1 QSQTTSNT
9 IMKTRKTSNRLLVA
23 MMVIACCCQQIS
35 AGSTGKAGKTKNST
49 VIAKELTATTK
60 HPKVMHKVKMT
71 SSTTTTTT
79 TTSTTEKPDLEMTT
93 LPNLDMD
100 LDGRSAYINNQY
112 VADTELNVHDTSSP
126 LYELLHKQME
136 TVLANKGDDKL
147 ELYRVNSPQM
157 KESLDEL
164 TQKPLF
170 AYDVAQF
177 DDYDE
182 EEEDTS
188 EEYMPDNCEDT
199 QESLKDNDSS
209 GNQQNLLN
217 NYGQSLGDSS
227 QPNLKPNKPYDSSNY
242 GPQTALVTSSTYN
255 SGQNAYI
262 HKKPNNKATQKPQAA
277 KTKPSSYQQ
286 SPQQNAYGQAKPSEQ
301 YIQKDQETTEQNSN
315 KQQQLQTINQKPQQN
330 SYNTPKPS
338 STKPLTQHSKP
349 KPVYTTLNQ
358 KLQTSNFQNS
368 AANNNQ
374 NFTNLQPTN
383 SYVSR
388 LPSLIT
394 SSPVNPTLA
403 SNFLYGSSNTPAL
416 SPFSS
421 TSTSTSTASASA
433 QQKRHL
439 TFRTVA
445 SSTQYVSSPLADLM
459 FKFSIGM
466 AKPANSANSVTSF
479 GDNPAQIYNLIN
491 DQ

>member
-1 QSQTTSNT
+1 
-9 IMKTRKTSNRLLVA
+9 M
-23 MMVIACCCQQIS
+23 CCCQQIS
-35 AGSTGKAGKTKNST
+35 AGLGAKTGKTKNST
-49 VIAKELTATTK
+49 IAAKDLTATTK
-60 HPKVMHKVKMT
+60 HPKVMHKVKVAT
-71 SSTTTTTT
+71 SSTT
-79 TTSTTEKPDLEMTT
+79 TTSTTEKPELETTT
-93 LPNLDMD
+93 LPNVDLD

-112 VADTELNVHDTSSP
+112 ISDAELTEQDTSSP
-126 LYELLHKQME
+126 LYELLQKQME
-136 TVLANKGDDKL
+136 TVLANKGGKL
-147 ELYRVNSPQM
+147 ELYTVNSPQM

-177 DDYDE
+177 DDYDD
-182 EEEDTS
+182 EEDTS

-217 NYGQSLGDSS
+217 NYGQPLGDSI
-227 QPNLKPNKPYDSSNY
+227 QAKPNKPYDSSNY
-242 GPQTALVTSSTYN
+242 GPQTAQVTSSTYN
-255 SGQNAYI
+255 SGQNTYI
-262 HKKPNNKATQKPQAA
+262 HKKPNNKATQKPQTT
-277 KTKPSSYQQ
+277 KTKTSLYQQ
-286 SPQQNAYGQAKPSEQ
+286 SQQSSNQNAYDQAKPSEQ
-301 YIQKDQETTEQNSN
+301 YIQKDQETKEQNSN
-315 KQQQLQTINQKPQQN
+315 KQQQSTNQNQQQI

-338 STKPLTQHSKP
+338 LTKPQTQHSKP

-358 KLQTSNFQNS
+358 KLQTSSFQNS
-368 AANNNQ
+368 VDHNNQ
-374 NFTNLQPTN
+374 NFTNLQIRNP
-383 SYVSR
+383 YLSR
-388 LPSLIT
+388 LPTLIT
-394 SSPVNPTLA
+394 SAPVNPILA
-403 SNFLYGSSNTPAL
+403 SNFLYGNANTPSL

-421 TSTSTSTASASA
+421 TSSTTTSSATA

-466 AKPANSANSVTSF
+466 AKPANSNSARNF